1 MIAEDN
7 AVNQKLIK
15 IQLEKIGFRADV
27 VENGVK
33 ALKALEK
40 NSYALILMDCQMPEM
55 DGYAATEEIRRN
67 ADVEK
72 RIPIIAI
79 SANVMPDE
87 IEKCF
92 VAGMDDFL
100 AKPFSQEKLKAAI
113 HKWLAKKARFIES
126 QKIGF
131 ENKNTKINLKN

>member
-1 MIAEDN
+1 MILIVEDN

-27 VENGVK
+27 VENGVE
-33 ALKALEK
+33 ALKAMDK
-40 NSYALILMDCQMPEM
+40 NSYSLILMDCQMPEM
-55 DGYAATEEIRRN
+55 EVTPQLKKSVATQIK
-67 ADVEK
+67 EK

-100 AKPFSQEKLKAAI
+100 AKPFSQEKLEAAI
-113 HKWLAKKARFIES
+113 
-126 QKIGF
+126 
-131 ENKNTKINLKN
+131 KNG